1 MNHQGCTNVLGGW
14 HVTGKSRMFWQS
26 ASCHP
31 GRYEQPAGA
40 RRCERINID
49 SYDMRLTPLD
59 IKKQDFER
67 SFRGF
72 DVEEVRAFLTMVANQ
87 WEEGE
92 DERRRLEDRVQN
104 LENKM
109 EHYERVEEALQ
120 EALQTARES
129 SEERLENA
137 ERKAAV
143 IIEEAKT
150 RGDEIRSEAR
160 QERNRLHRQIDEL
173 SSRRNE
179 LAARLR
185 AFLSSE
191 IELLEH
197 FEDENA
203 ERGEAQAE
211 GAASL
216 PEATTGL
223 EAPGLEEEPMPPEE
237 GTDELERVLMEE
249 EAPDW
254 EEVEDTED
262 AVPHL
267 SFEADTEQQAAPAD
281 LDEEPAERAD
291 EELADEEEDL
301 EREWMPDRPEEQSAF
316 SSSSTSW
323 EESPEEEPVSE
334 EPPAEEPEPVEEAQE
349 ERAPAAE
356 AEEMREQAA
365 SEPAPEEPARPA
377 GEEAPET
384 SSGAGWIVRPVV
396 SNAQQVEREEAGR
409 EEPRPA
415 EPDSR
420 DQPEA
425 PPAAEQEKEQGKSQP
440 VEGLDEEESD
450 ELEKIRRILKDL
462 E

>member
-1 MNHQGCTNVLGGW
+1 
-14 HVTGKSRMFWQS
+14 
-26 ASCHP
+26 
-31 GRYEQPAGA
+31 
-40 RRCERINID
+40 
-49 SYDMRLTPLD
+49 MRLTPLD

-72 DVEEVRAFLTMVANQ
+72 DVEEVRAFLAMVANQ

-92 DERRRLEDRVQN
+92 DERRRLEDRVRN

-143 IIEEAKT
+143 IVEEAKA

-191 IELLEH
+191 MELLEH
-197 FEDENA
+197 FEGENA
-203 ERGEAQAE
+203 DRSEAVAE
-211 GAASL
+211 DAAFP

-223 EAPGLEEEPMPPEE
+223 EAPGLEEEPMPAEE
-237 GTDELERVLMEE
+237 GTDELERALQEGGGT
-249 EAPDW
+249 PDW
-254 EEVEDTED
+254 EEVEETED
-262 AVPHL
+262 TVPHL

-281 LDEEPAERAD
+281 FDEEP
-291 EELADEEEDL
+291 EELEEE
-301 EREWMPDRPEEQSAF
+301 EEGPAEEWMPDRPAEQSAF
-316 SSSSTSW
+316 PPSSTPW
-323 EESPEEEPVSE
+323 EEPVAE
-334 EPPAEEPEPVEEAQE
+334 EPPAEEPEPVEEAPE
-349 ERAPAAE
+349 ERMPAAE
-356 AEEMREQAA
+356 TEGERKQAA
-365 SEPAPEEPARPA
+365 SDPAPEEPAEPA
-377 GEEAPET
+377 SEEPPKT

-396 SNAQQVEREEAGR
+396 SNAQQVEREEAEDEKAGPV
-409 EEPRPA
+409 EPTT
-415 EPDSR
+415 SSHG
-420 DQPEA
+420 QSEA
-425 PPAAEQEKEQGKSQP
+425 PRATEQGQEQGEDQP